1 MDLKITNYNNF
12 FKVTGILNRQ
22 SVHVFQNAFQDIF
35 EKVSQLTISLE
46 DLESIDSFGVAAL
59 AKLHN
64 ESLLKNKQVA
74 IIGFGC
80 QDLYQHFKS
89 NDAA

>member
-1 MDLKITNYNNF
+1 MDLKITHYNNF
-12 FKVTGILNRQ
+12 FKVKGILDRQ
-22 SVHVFQNAFQDIF
+22 NVHVFQKEFQNIF
-35 EKVSQLTISLE
+35 DKVSQLTISLE
-46 DLESIDSFGVAAL
+46 DLESIDSFGISAL

-64 ESLLKNKQVA
+64 ESLLKHKSLS

>member
-12 FKVTGILNRQ
+12 FKVKGILNRQ
-22 SVHVFQNAFQDIF
+22 SVHVFQNEFQNIF

-46 DLESIDSFGVAAL
+46 DLEGIDSYGVTAL

-64 ESLLKNKQVA
+64 ESLLKDKRLS

-80 QDLYQHFKS
+80 QDLYHHFKS